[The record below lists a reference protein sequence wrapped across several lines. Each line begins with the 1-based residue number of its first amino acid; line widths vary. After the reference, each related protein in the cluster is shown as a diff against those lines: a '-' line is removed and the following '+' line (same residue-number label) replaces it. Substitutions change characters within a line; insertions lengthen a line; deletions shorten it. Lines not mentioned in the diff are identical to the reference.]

1 MSDGAKRFEGPTHHA
16 ELTATVKLLQRQGK
30 LSGVANDGVKDRV
43 GDIVVADGAEADE
56 LPFPLLLDHDARAPI
71 GIVTR
76 LWASR
81 GKLRFEAQL
90 AKPAADTP
98 MATRVAEA
106 VARLD
111 AGVTSVSIG
120 FRGIEAAPLPDGGIL
135 YKRVSIYELSLVS
148 VPASPGSRVES
159 HKAIGARSEGASQPT
174 TIKALLDS
182 AHDTSESRAL
192 RDFIMAEGQRA
203 IDEALAEGNFKAGMW
218 AGQLTAIAARTA
230 FDFTIAV
237 EQRTIARI
245 ADLER
250 RLEEQGRAYKGV
262 WRPGTYAAGCF
273 VTHAGSMWHA
283 DKSTD
288 FKPGEGGGW
297 TLAVKSGRDG
307 KDAK

>member
-1 MSDGAKRFEGPTHHA
+1 
-16 ELTATVKLLQRQGK
+16 
-30 LSGVANDGVKDRV
+30 
-43 GDIVVADGAEADE
+43 VVADGAEADE

-90 AKPAADTP
+90 AKPDPGTL
-98 MATRVAEA
+98 MAERVAEA

-120 FRGIEAAPLPDGGIL
+120 FRGLEASPLPDGGTL
-135 YKRVSIYELSLVS
+135 FKRVSVYEISLVS

-159 HKAIGARSEGASQPT
+159 HKAISATALRGEAT
-174 TIKALLDS
+174 LKALVDA
-182 AHDTSESRAL
+182 AHETPDAKAL
-192 RDFIMAEGQRA
+192 REMMGGESDRI
-203 IDEALAEGNFKAGMW
+203 IKEAVVEHGKDW
-218 AGQLTAIAARTA
+218 ATHASLGVTARFASILTSYI
-230 FDFTIAV
+230 V
-237 EQRTIARI
+237 GKMGE
-245 ADLER
+245 LER
-250 RLEEQGRAYKGV
+250 RFEEQGRAYKGV
-262 WRPGTYAAGCF
+262 WKPGTYAAGSF
-273 VTHAGSMWHA
+273 VTHSGSMWHA